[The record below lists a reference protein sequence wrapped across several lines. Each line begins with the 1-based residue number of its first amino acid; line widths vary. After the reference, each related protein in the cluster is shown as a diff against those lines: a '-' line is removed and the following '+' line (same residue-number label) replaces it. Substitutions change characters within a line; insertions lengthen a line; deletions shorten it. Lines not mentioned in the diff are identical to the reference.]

1 MSKVRLTSR
10 GSWTAHVFATI
21 RISLF
26 ARELSPLAKMSLLG
40 RTHFNG
46 TGRST
51 DRLICMRR
59 AGRLPSSQALERPP
73 PRPPLNQHPN
83 NRSPPQ
89 RPRPQFLHLQD
100 VLTAVMGRI
109 SSRLEPAP
117 SSALITSIVKKTD
130 GSIAPQ
136 ASPDDSRSSAS
147 WKKFDSS
154 TAFAIPM
161 LLSVLAI
168 VWKGSVR

>member
-26 ARELSPLAKMSLLG
+26 ARELSPLAKMSPLG

-59 AGRLPSSQALERPP
+59 AGRLPLSQALEHLPP
-73 PRPPLNQHPN
+73 
-83 NRSPPQ
+83 

-136 ASPDDSRSSAS
+136 ASPD
-147 WKKFDSS
+147 
-154 TAFAIPM
+154 
-161 LLSVLAI
+161 
-168 VWKGSVR
+168 

>member
-26 ARELSPLAKMSLLG
+26 ARELSPLAKMSPLG

-59 AGRLPSSQALERPP
+59 AGRLPLSQALEHLP
-73 PRPPLNQHPN
+73 PRPPVSTTTTTTPVPT
-83 NRSPPQ
+83 PP
-89 RPRPQFLHLQD
+89 
-100 VLTAVMGRI
+100 GCI
-109 SSRLEPAP
+109 NCC
-117 SSALITSIVKKTD
+117 D
-130 GSIAPQ
+130 GSDIIAPG
-136 ASPDDSRSSAS
+136 
-147 WKKFDSS
+147 
-154 TAFAIPM
+154 TG
-161 LLSVLAI
+161 AI
-168 VWKGSVR
+168 VSFDYLNSQENRWLDCPSGFTGRFQIFCLMEEVRLVD